1 MRVFFIFII
10 LFILSGCVSTHE
22 SSNDLSQT
30 VDEYFRV
37 YSQRNDFESLM
48 SFYSNEA
55 HFEDIIYGNH
65 LKNKAEIRNFLA
77 WDKGEFKVLEGENTL
92 TITSQVVG
100 ETTAVTEGFFNEFSY
115 DGQKLGPWLFVIVH
129 EFNTHNKI
137 IKQTD
142 WINYTPRT
150 NFLGGKNMNDEL
162 IHK

>member
-1 MRVFFIFII
+1 M
-10 LFILSGCVSTHE
+10 LSACVSTYE
-22 SSNDLSQT
+22 NNNDLSQT

-37 YSQRNDFESLM
+37 YSERNDFESLM
-48 SFYSNEA
+48 SFYSNKA

-65 LKNKAEIRNFLA
+65 LKNKAEIRSFLA
-77 WDKGEFKVLEGENTL
+77 WDKGEFKVLDGSKVL

-100 ETTAVTEGFFNEFSY
+100 ENTAVTEGFFHEFSY

-150 NFLGGKNMNDEL
+150 NFLGGKNMNNEL

>member
-1 MRVFFIFII
+1 M
-10 LFILSGCVSTHE
+10 LSACVSTYE
-22 SSNDLSQT
+22 NNNDLSQT
-30 VDEYFRV
+30 VDEYFKV
-37 YSQRNDFESLM
+37 YSERNDFESLM
-48 SFYSNEA
+48 SFYSNKA

-77 WDKGEFKVLEGENTL
+77 WDKGEFKVLDGSKVL

-100 ETTAVTEGFFNEFSY
+100 GNTAVTEGFFHEFSY

-150 NFLGGKNMNDEL
+150 NFLGGKNMNNEL